1 MRKLLLALA
10 CLAALAAPASAQTAD
25 EIVEKFIKTV
35 GGMEKIQAVKSLRR
49 TGKYTGG
56 GGFEAQ
62 LVEENRRPNL
72 VRQEFFIQGMVGVT
86 AYDGKTGWKIEP
98 WNGKKDAE
106 ALSEEEMKGII
117 AYSGQSGWKIEPW
130 QGKKDPEPLGEEE
143 MKQILEDSDFDGP
156 LVNYQQ
162 KGNRVEFIGM
172 DQVEGTDAYKLK
184 VTLANGDVRYF
195 YMDTDYYVPIKIDV
209 KRMVRGAEREYET
222 ILGDYKEVNGW
233 YLPHSIESGP
243 KGSQFKAKV
252 TYDKIEPNVSI
263 DTARFHPPAAKS
275 AVTGTPDASN
285 VEPKKAEGAK
295 PDASKPPA
303 AKADNSGSKPP
314 QL

>member
-1 MRKLLLALA
+1 MRRLILSLAV
-10 CLAALAAPASAQTAD
+10 LAALSASASAQTAD
-25 EIVEKFIKTV
+25 EIVDKFVKTV

-49 TGKYTGG
+49 TGRVNAG
-56 GGFEAQ
+56 GGFEY
-62 LVEENRRPNL
+62 VVVDENERPNL
-72 VRQEFFIQGMVGVT
+72 VRQEAQIQGMTGVT

-106 ALSEEEMKGII
+106 
-117 AYSGQSGWKIEPW
+117 
-130 QGKKDPEPLGEEE
+130 PLGEEE
-143 MKQILEDSDFDGP
+143 MKGILEDSDLDGP
-156 LVNYQQ
+156 LVNYKA
-162 KGNRVEFIGM
+162 KGNKVEYVGM

-209 KRMVRGAEREYET
+209 KRIIRGEEREYET

-233 YLPHSIESGP
+233 YLPHSVESGP

-263 DTARFHPPAAKS
+263 DTARFQPPAAKS
-275 AVTGTPDASN
+275 AVTGAPDASN

-295 PDASKPPA
+295 PEAAKPPA

-314 QL
+314 RQNRD